1 MSQVRPHNISIIAR
15 VVGGATGQFGAVAD
29 WDEDRIWFER
39 RGRRATRRATI
50 PASRTCRLQAS
61 LLREKRGTQN
71 PADNFSWITARIAMG
86 RAPTTVKR
94 TTPPV
99 TARTL
104 MFHPAGEPLTD
115 RTVNGNPSWR
125 MTPRTSSSTSVAFI
139 ER

>member
-1 MSQVRPHNISIIAR
+1 VVDAAALYRAKVVLEPTENVRP
-15 VVGGATGQFGAVAD
+15 QFQTAP
-29 WDEDRIWFER
+29 W
-39 RGRRATRRATI
+39 
-50 PASRTCRLQAS
+50 TCRGAGSFLS
-61 LLREKRGTQN
+61 RDPGDQN
-71 PADNFSWITARIAMG
+71 SADNFSWITARIAIG

-104 MFHPAGEPLTD
+104 MFQPAGEPLTE

-139 ER
+139 DR